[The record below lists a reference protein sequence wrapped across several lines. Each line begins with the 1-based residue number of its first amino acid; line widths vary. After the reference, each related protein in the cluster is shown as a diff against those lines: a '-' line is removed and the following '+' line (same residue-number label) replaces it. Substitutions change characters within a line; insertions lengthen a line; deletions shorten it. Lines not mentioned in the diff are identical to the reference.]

1 TSFLAVVA
9 GRSPG
14 LHKFFGSRGG
24 PFARS
29 SQVFWQ
35 SWRAVRQVF
44 TSFLAVVAG
53 RLPGLSKFFCS
64 RGLRA
69 TPQGSAPWTPLQEV
83 PHAPNSRVFSD
94 VRPDAG
100 RVPIAELPSRRFPS
114 R

>member
-53 RLPGLSKFFCS
+53 RSPGLHKFFGS
-64 RGLRA
+64 RGGPFARPFQVFLQSWPAGHSPGLRA
-69 TPQGSAPWTPLQEV
+69 LDPAPGGPT
-83 PHAPNSRVFSD
+83 
-94 VRPDAG
+94 RP
-100 RVPIAELPSRRFPS
+100 
-114 R
+114 